1 MSEARDFAFGPIPK
15 TEDGELDFDCI
26 ALVLLRKAQQSPA
39 DVPFQAW
46 GKLGGEAGAFEAVFD
61 GLGGLQ
67 VTRRTLATRF
77 GASLFMALERQAKPL
92 VGIIEEPPSES
103 L

>member
-1 MSEARDFAFGPIPK
+1 MSDARDFEFGPIPK
-15 TEDGELDFDCI
+15 TEDGELDFDSI
-26 ALVLLRKAQQSPA
+26 AMVLLRKAQHSPA
-39 DVPFQAW
+39 GVPFQAW
-46 GKLGGEAGAFEAVFD
+46 GKLGGEAGAFETVFD

-92 VGIIEEPPSES
+92 VGVIEEPPEEG

>member
-1 MSEARDFAFGPIPK
+1 MSDAQDFDFTPIPK
-15 TEDGELDFDCI
+15 TKDGELDFDCI
-26 ALVLLRKAQQSPA
+26 ATVLLRTAQTSA
-39 DVPFQAW
+39 AGVPFQAW

-61 GLGGLQ
+61 GLGGLK
-67 VTRRTLATRF
+67 VTRATLATRF

-92 VGIIEEPPSES
+92 VGILEEPPEEG